1 MRCSVG
7 GNRGEAHQAR
17 LISPRTYRSSLAGL
31 IAVAAWLLFG
41 WASGWSYLGGPNGP
55 GAYGVA
61 PYIAIGVLAV
71 LAGRRADPV
80 AAWLI
85 YLGGI
90 VGATAVAW
98 AAGPVGVVAGADPN
112 MRASYYA
119 SLIAIAAAISAVLGL
134 FVVWGGYWLARR
146 TRREA
151 PSR

>member
-1 MRCSVG
+1 M
-7 GNRGEAHQAR
+7 AR
-17 LISPRTYRSSLAGL
+17 LVVRGSSRPTSARFLAVL

-41 WASGWSYLGGPNGP
+41 WAAGWSYLGSSQPNGA

-119 SLIAIAAAISAVLGL
+119 SLIVIAAAISAVIGL
-134 FVVWGGYWLARR
+134 FVVWGGYWLGRQARR
-146 TRREA
+146 
-151 PSR
+151 

>member
-1 MRCSVG
+1 V
-7 GNRGEAHQAR
+7 AR
-17 LISPRTYRSSLAGL
+17 LAMRGSSRPKPSARLLAGL

-55 GAYGVA
+55 VAYGVA
-61 PYIAIGVLAV
+61 PYIAIGLLAV
-71 LAGRRADPV
+71 LAGRRTDPV

-98 AAGPVGVVAGADPN
+98 AAGPVGVAAGTDPN

-119 SLIAIAAAISAVLGL
+119 SLIVIAAAISGVLGL
-134 FVVWGGYWLARR
+134 FVVWGGYWLARQAN
-146 TRREA
+146 REA

>member
-1 MRCSVG
+1 V
-7 GNRGEAHQAR
+7 AR
-17 LISPRTYRSSLAGL
+17 LVRRGSSRQKPGARPLAGL
-31 IAVAAWLLFG
+31 IAVAVWLLFG

-55 GAYGVA
+55 GAFGVA
-61 PYIAIGVLAV
+61 PYIGIGVLAV
-71 LAGRRADPV
+71 LAGRRTDPV

-98 AAGPVGVVAGADPN
+98 AAGPVGVAAGADPN

-119 SLIAIAAAISAVLGL
+119 SLIVIAAAISAVLGL
-134 FVVWGGYWLARR
+134 FVVWGGYWLARQSSR
-146 TRREA
+146 GR

>member
-1 MRCSVG
+1 M
-7 GNRGEAHQAR
+7 AR
-17 LISPRTYRSSLAGL
+17 LLTRGSSRQEPSARLLAGL

-41 WASGWSYLGGPNGP
+41 WASGWRYLGGPNGP

-71 LAGRRADPV
+71 LAGRRTDPV

-85 YLGGI
+85 YVGGI

-98 AAGPVGVVAGADPN
+98 AAGPVGVAVGADPN

-119 SLIAIAAAISAVLGL
+119 SLIVIAAAVSAVLGL
-134 FVVWGGYWLARR
+134 VVVWGGYWLARLAGAGR
-146 TRREA
+146 PR
-151 PSR
+151 

>member
-1 MRCSVG
+1 M
-7 GNRGEAHQAR
+7 AR
-17 LISPRTYRSSLAGL
+17 LVVRGSSRPTSARLLAGL

-41 WASGWSYLGGPNGP
+41 WAAGWSYLGGPNGA

-90 VGATAVAW
+90 VGATVVAW

-119 SLIAIAAAISAVLGL
+119 SLIVIAAAISAVIGL
-134 FVVWGGYWLARR
+134 FVVWGGYWLGRQARR
-146 TRREA
+146 
-151 PSR
+151 

>member
-1 MRCSVG
+1 V
-7 GNRGEAHQAR
+7 AR
-17 LISPRTYRSSLAGL
+17 LLRRGSSRQQTGARFLAGL

-71 LAGRRADPV
+71 LAGRWTDPV

-90 VGATAVAW
+90 VGASAVAW
-98 AAGPVGVVAGADPN
+98 AAGPVGVEAGADPN

-119 SLIAIAAAISAVLGL
+119 SLIVIAAAISAVLGL
-134 FVVWGGYWLARR
+134 LVVWGGYWLAHLAGRGGPGQ
-146 TRREA
+146 TRPR
-151 PSR
+151 

>member
-1 MRCSVG
+1 M
-7 GNRGEAHQAR
+7 AR
-17 LISPRTYRSSLAGL
+17 LVTRGSSRQKPSARLLAGL

-119 SLIAIAAAISAVLGL
+119 SLIVIAAAISAVIGL
-134 FVVWGGYWLARR
+134 FVVWGGYWLGRQARR
-146 TRREA
+146 
-151 PSR
+151 

>member
-1 MRCSVG
+1 M
-7 GNRGEAHQAR
+7 AR
-17 LISPRTYRSSLAGL
+17 LVMRGSSRQKPGARPLAGL
-31 IAVAAWLLFG
+31 IAVAVWLLFG

-61 PYIAIGVLAV
+61 PYIAIGALAV

-85 YLGGI
+85 YLSGI

-112 MRASYYA
+112 MRASHYA
-119 SLIAIAAAISAVLGL
+119 SLIAIAAAISAILGL
-134 FVVWGGYWLARR
+134 FVVWGGYWLARQ